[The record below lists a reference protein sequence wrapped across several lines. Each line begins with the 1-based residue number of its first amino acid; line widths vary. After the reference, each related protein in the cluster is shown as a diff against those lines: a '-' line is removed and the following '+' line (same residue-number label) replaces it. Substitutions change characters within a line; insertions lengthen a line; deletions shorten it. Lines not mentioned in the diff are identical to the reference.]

1 MPLLLPSSFFA
12 WSGQVDWLLPGAF
25 NRIRAISVAAKL
37 DVRMRLSRKQNSCFQ
52 LKSGVAPSADLWTVK
67 MLKKFL
73 IEKLPTYI
81 PRLHST
87 KEITRTQKKG
97 RCHVWS
103 CPTYKSIDATLAF
116 QHVTKLLFSCRLA
129 VISFPIPISLYSFGL
144 YYGNR

>member
-1 MPLLLPSSFFA
+1 MNASAFTFFFFA

-103 CPTYKSIDATLAF
+103 CPTVQIYWCDFSFSTCDEASILMSTSSNLFPDSHLS
-116 QHVTKLLFSCRLA
+116 LLFWTL
-129 VISFPIPISLYSFGL
+129 LW
-144 YYGNR
+144 